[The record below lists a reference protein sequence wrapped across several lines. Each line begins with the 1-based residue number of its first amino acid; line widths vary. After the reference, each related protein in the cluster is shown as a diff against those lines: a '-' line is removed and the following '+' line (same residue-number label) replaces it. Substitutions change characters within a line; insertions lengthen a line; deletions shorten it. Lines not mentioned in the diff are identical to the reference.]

1 MTDANHLTPNPKSQ
15 TINLPAVLAFKDKTF
30 SLNDWRE
37 VSINFLFCG
46 CANNSIFKKPFLS
59 VNPKKTAPTNIP
71 MCKARPLLPAVLLP
85 LLAVCCLAACQA
97 PKKTAYFQTI
107 QRDTVLQNTVTKN
120 FDLKIRPGDQ
130 LAITIASASAELSG
144 QFNTAPGG
152 EGGAGG
158 YAVDKAGKIRL
169 YKLGDMKAAGLSRAE
184 LREELERQLQPYLKD
199 PVVTVNFVNHKV
211 TVLGAVGSPG
221 VITLTSDQ
229 LNILEAIGQS
239 GDLAENSQREKVLLI
254 RQTEAGKE
262 FRHLNL
268 LDHSI
273 FTSPYFYL
281 QNEDVVYV
289 EPEPKKEASR
299 TTQIYSY
306 IISGIS
312 IIALIVNWI
321 R

>member
-1 MTDANHLTPNPKSQ
+1 MP
-15 TINLPAVLAFKDKTF
+15 AFKDKTF

-71 MCKARPLLPAVLLP
+71 MCKARPLLPAILLP
-85 LLAVCCLAACQA
+85 LLAVFCLAACQA

-107 QRDTVLQNTVTKN
+107 QRDTLLQNTVTKN
-120 FDLKIRPGDQ
+120 FDMKIRPGDQ
-130 LAITIASASAELSG
+130 LAITIASASAELSE
-144 QFNTAPGG
+144 QFNTSPGG
-152 EGGAGG
+152 AEGTGG
-158 YAVDKAGKIRL
+158 YAVDKAGNIRL
-169 YKLGDMKAAGLSRAE
+169 YKLGDVKAAGFSRTE
-184 LREELERQLQPYLKD
+184 LRNRLLQQLEPYLKD
-199 PVVTVNFVNHKV
+199 PVVTVNFSNQKV
-211 TVLGAVGSPG
+211 TVLGAVGNPG

-229 LNILEAIGQS
+229 LTILEAIGQS
-239 GDLAENSQREKVLLI
+239 GDLAENSKREKVLLI

-262 FRHLNL
+262 FHHLNL

-273 FTSPYFYL
+273 FVSPYFYL

-289 EPEPKKEASR
+289 EPEPEKKLSNL
-299 TTQIYSY
+299 TQVFSY

-312 IIALIVNWI
+312 ILSLILSRI